1 MDKKVTIYTLAEE
14 LNMTPSMVS
23 RGLSA
28 NGKVSKENREKILKM
43 AEKYNYTAN
52 RHAARLSMKTLKI
65 GVLIHSNFK
74 VHVREMLRGIE
85 AAYEELKD
93 YKISYDV
100 TVVYGEEKE
109 KWECAEE
116 LNRYIGYDGVLICGF
131 SHKKCIPMLQE
142 FSKKN
147 PNIVQFQSINSHINY
162 LFGSRHNGV
171 LASEMAA
178 EFLGNCLQYKET
190 KNVLLF
196 TGSQHSSVHSS
207 AMEAFLKAAD
217 TYNLHVL
224 ECVDMQDSNLILREC
239 LPVLFEKYQNKI
251 DGIYITSGVS
261 IELCKFV
268 ENYDCCL
275 VTFDI
280 YDELA
285 SYIERRVVRA
295 SVFQDVFKQSKTAFE
310 KFVRYSI
317 DGEQVEKEIFTN
329 ITLITKS
336 NLHIYTNHSVS

>member
-14 LNMTPSMVS
+14 LHMTPSMVS
-23 RGLSA
+23 RGLSM
-28 NGKVSKENREKILKM
+28 NGKVSKENREKILKL

-52 RHAARLSMKTLKI
+52 KHASRLSMKTLKI

-74 VHVREMLRGIE
+74 VHVSEMIRGIE

-93 YKISYDV
+93 YKIAYDV
-100 TVVYGEEKE
+100 TVVYGDEKE

-116 LNRYIGYDGVLICGF
+116 LNKYVDYDGVLICGF
-131 SHKKCIPMLQE
+131 SSPKCIPMLQE
-142 FSKKN
+142 FYKKN
-147 PNIVQFQSINSHINY
+147 PNIVQFQSINNQIDY
-162 LFGSRHNGV
+162 LFGSCHNEA

-178 EFLGNCLQYKET
+178 EFLGNCLRYKKT

-196 TGSQHSSVHSS
+196 TGNQESSVHSG
-207 AMEAFLKAAD
+207 AMKAFLKAAE
-217 TYNLHVL
+217 TCGLHVL
-224 ECVDMQDSNLILREC
+224 ECVDMQDSNRILREC
-239 LPVLFEKYQNKI
+239 LPALFEKYHNKI

-268 ENYDCCL
+268 ENYECCL

-280 YDELA
+280 YEELA
-285 SYIERRVVRA
+285 AYIEKKVVLA

-310 KFVRYSI
+310 KFVRHSI
-317 DGEQVEKEIFTN
+317 DGEQVDKEIFTN
-329 ITLITKS
+329 INLITKS
-336 NLHIYTNHSVS
+336 NLHVYTRL

>member
-23 RGLSA
+23 RGLSP
-28 NGKVSKENREKILKM
+28 NGKVSKENREKILKA

-52 RHAARLSMKTLKI
+52 RHASRLSMKTLKI

-74 VHVREMLRGIE
+74 IHVSEMLRGIE

-93 YKISYDV
+93 YKIAYDV
-100 TVVYGEEKE
+100 TVVYGEEKK

-116 LNRYIGYDGVLICGF
+116 LNRYVDYDGVFICGF
-131 SHKKCIPMLQE
+131 SSEKCIPMLKE
-142 FSKKN
+142 FSEKN
-147 PNIVQFQSINSHINY
+147 PNIVQFQSINNHIDY
-162 LFGSRHNGV
+162 LFGSRHNEA

-178 EFLGNCLQYKET
+178 EFLNDCLRYKET

-196 TGSQHSSVHSS
+196 TGSQESSVHSG
-207 AMEAFLKAAD
+207 AMKAFLKAAD
-217 TYNLHVL
+217 TYGLHVL
-224 ECVDMQDSNLILREC
+224 ECVDMQDSSQVLKEC
-239 LPVLFEKYQNKI
+239 LPGLFEKYHDSI

-285 SYIERRVVRA
+285 SYIEKRVVLA
-295 SVFQDVFKQSKTAFE
+295 SVFQDVFKQSKNAFE

-317 DGEQVEKEIFTN
+317 DGEQVDKEIFTN
-329 ITLITKS
+329 INLITKS
-336 NLHIYTNHSVS
+336 NLHIYTRS

>member
-14 LNMTPSMVS
+14 LNMTLSMVS
-23 RGLSA
+23 RGLSM
-28 NGKVSKENREKILKM
+28 NGKVSKENREKILKV

-52 RHAARLSMKTLKI
+52 KHASRLSMKTLKI

-74 VHVREMLRGIE
+74 IHVKEMLRGIE

-93 YKISYDV
+93 YKIAYDV

-116 LNRYIGYDGVLICGF
+116 LNQYVDYDGVLICGF

-142 FSKKN
+142 FYQKN
-147 PNIVQFQSINSHINY
+147 PNIVQFQSINNHIDY
-162 LFGSRHNGV
+162 LFGSCHNEA

-178 EFLGNCLQYKET
+178 EFLSDCLRYKAS

-196 TGSQHSSVHSS
+196 TGNQESSVHSG

-217 TYNLHVL
+217 TYDLHVL
-224 ECVDMQDSNLILREC
+224 ECVDMQDSNRILREC
-239 LPVLFEKYQNKI
+239 LPALFEKYHNKI

-261 IELCKFV
+261 IELCKFA
-268 ENYDCCL
+268 EHYECCL

-280 YDELA
+280 YEELA
-285 SYIERRVVRA
+285 SYIEKRVVLA
-295 SVFQDVFKQSKTAFE
+295 SVFQDIFKQSKTAFE

-317 DGEQVEKEIFTN
+317 DDEQVDKEIYTN
-329 ITLITKS
+329 INLITRS
-336 NLHIYTNHSVS
+336 NLHIYTDHNI